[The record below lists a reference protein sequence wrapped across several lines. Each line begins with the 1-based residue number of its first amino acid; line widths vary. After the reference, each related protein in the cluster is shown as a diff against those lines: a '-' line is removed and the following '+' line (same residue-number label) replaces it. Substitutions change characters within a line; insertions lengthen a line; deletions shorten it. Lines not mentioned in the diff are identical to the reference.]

1 MNYHPNAQLIHLTGP
16 AKCLHPPKLSSL
28 PRTTTL
34 KLVLT
39 TDTHTDSEPLFFF
52 KGHHSGRASGTD
64 QRKGL
69 VAVQSPESKRHR
81 AYPLHTDTH
90 SKTCCQGYSSHTCSE
105 FHELLKMTELNT
117 HHHNPIIRFF
127 PALEGIKHGGGDRPH
142 IISVYE

>member
-1 MNYHPNAQLIHLTGP
+1 MSSPSEIVLT
-16 AKCLHPPKLSSL
+16 PKDYNSEIGADNRHTHRL
-28 PRTTTL
+28 RTT
-34 KLVLT
+34 
-39 TDTHTDSEPLFFF
+39 FFF

-81 AYPLHTDTH
+81 VYPLHTDTH